1 MKPTVQKIS
10 AVQGD
15 VFYSV
20 FNKTDYHDTICEILS
35 SAVNEKIKYENIPIN
50 ELGRPDFSSWGLDV
64 NWTHSHKF
72 CVLAYSFTARV
83 GVDLE
88 FHKKR
93 PIKLA
98 NRFFHSEEIQAI
110 HDLGDPLLS
119 EQLFFQ
125 LWCRKEALFKCFGGS
140 FFKDVLPRSVL
151 SEESSHFSFYEP
163 SLGELEENSPY
174 SFCIVV
180 SKKE

>member
-98 NRFFHSEEIQAI
+98 NRFFHPEEVKAI
-110 HDLGDPLLS
+110 ADLHDKHLGQ
-119 EQLFFQ
+119 ELFFK

>member
-1 MKPTVQKIS
+1 MKPSVQMIS
-10 AVQGD
+10 DTQGEL
-15 VFYSV
+15 FYSV
-20 FNKTDYHDTICEILS
+20 FRKHEYHDTICEIIS
-35 SAVNEKIKYENIPIN
+35 GAVNSKINYESVPIN

-72 CVLAYSFTARV
+72 CVLVYSFTSRV

-88 FHKKR
+88 FHKNGPVKV
-93 PIKLA
+93 A
-98 NRFFHSEEIQAI
+98 NRFFHPGEVQAI
-110 HDLGDPLLS
+110 ANLKDPLRAQ
-119 EQLFFQ
+119 ELFFK

-151 SEESSHFSFYEP
+151 REESSHFSYYEP
-163 SLGELEENSPY
+163 SLGELEEDRPY
-174 SFCIVV
+174 SFCIVA